1 MLVDDSKRLFATR
14 FVVQQDGAP
23 AHTLNAGL
31 AGGPRTVPTSS
42 QRMSSC
48 QIYQTSLA
56 IMTAWRAGI
65 SQTKSEAKDHP
76 SRS

>member
-1 MLVDDSKRLFATR
+1 LT
-14 FVVQQDGAP
+14 
-23 AHTLNAGL
+23 
-31 AGGPRTVPTSS
+31 
-42 QRMSSC
+42 
-48 QIYQTSLA
+48 